1 MAGVLTLETE
11 VLQLAHQEQVQT
23 PTMTNSNGNDIADLA
38 IQEQCQ
44 RIPPDGQPRT
54 GALGCLRNPEAE
66 EARNI

>member
-44 RIPPDGQPRT
+44 RPAGFDSMDDS
-54 GALGCLRNPEAE
+54 ANESLRLLAE
-66 EARNI
+66 SRG